1 MIQHTVFSSIKW
13 GFHSELEGKK
23 GKVKQNINQC
33 VHLRT
38 NLTGFY
44 ICLIYF
50 WNSFCLFFLFN
61 KLLLTNGWVF
71 FFFFSVLLSR
81 VTYPSVKGRH
91 RSCVW
96 FIFCVGKLT
105 DQSNSFDFILVF
117 SFPPTP
123 FQMTKNLFYQLT
135 PGVESEKAWD
145 SVCVCIGDGELEG
158 AELLLFIVKLAKLCT
173 FPKEI
178 SDGRF
183 FAIIYI

>member
-1 MIQHTVFSSIKW
+1 MCPLENKFDWILYLSYLFLKQLLFVLPFQEILANERL
-13 GFHSELEGKK
+13 GF
-23 GKVKQNINQC
+23 
-33 VHLRT
+33 
-38 NLTGFY
+38 
-44 ICLIYF
+44 
-50 WNSFCLFFLFN
+50 
-61 KLLLTNGWVF
+61 F

>member
-1 MIQHTVFSSIKW
+1 MCP
-13 GFHSELEGKK
+13 LENKFDW
-23 GKVKQNINQC
+23 I
-33 VHLRT
+33 LY
-38 NLTGFY
+38 LS
-44 ICLIYF
+44 YF
-50 WNSFCLFFLFN
+50 WNSFCLFFLF
-61 KLLLTNGWVF
+61 KKFLLMKGWFFVF
-71 FFFFSVLLSR
+71 VFCFFFSVLSR

-117 SFPPTP
+117 FFPPTP
-123 FQMTKNLFYQLT
+123 FQMTKNLFYQLIH
-135 PGVESEKAWD
+135 GVESEKAWD
-145 SVCVCIGDGELEG
+145 SVCVCIGGGELEG
-158 AELLLFIVKLAKLCT
+158 AELLLLIVKLAKLCT